1 MRADQSRAPLLEAI
15 RRFRER
21 GDVSFTPP
29 GHRGGLGVDEYTLS
43 VLGETIFA
51 HDINILNGLDD
62 RMQSADVLPQVQ
74 ELMAAA
80 LGVKQ
85 SLFSTD
91 GSTMSVKAAFLALA
105 DQKDKVIVA
114 RNSYKS
120 VVEAIILSGVNP
132 VFARPEWDPSGRSPI
147 RLQPG

>member
-1 MRADQSRAPLLEAI
+1 MSKPGVVAMPADQYRAPLLEAI
-15 RRFRER
+15 RRFGER

-43 VLGETIFA
+43 VLGEATFS
-51 HDINILNGLDD
+51 HDINVLNGLDD
-62 RMQSADVLPQVQ
+62 RTESAGVLSQAQ

-91 GSTMSVKAAFLALA
+91 GSTLVG
-105 DQKDKVIVA
+105 
-114 RNSYKS
+114 
-120 VVEAIILSGVNP
+120 EGGVP
-132 VFARPEWDPSGRSPI
+132 GSGR
-147 RLQPG
+147 PG